1 MRNRAARHSV
11 VWVSILSLVLVGVGI
26 SLAPI
31 AQAVAIPVTGT
42 AGAALVPVTP
52 LDPSTL
58 TPPFTLA
65 ITPALPT
72 GLQLDPVTGAISG
85 TPAAASAATSY
96 TVTATDTALA
106 VVATADVNI
115 TIDGI
120 LTTPSPI
127 VAAFGQPLTG
137 TPTLYTSGLG
147 SGVQY
152 AFSPGA
158 PTWLEISTSGVLSG
172 TPTAS
177 LATTSIKVTASDS
190 LGAIAVGAFNLTVL
204 APLTPPTQTLTGQV
218 GSEIPAQTVPF
229 AVSVAGAY
237 STNPAITTIPG
248 LEFNTAT
255 GVISGIPTKPV
266 GPTPFAVQFTPA
278 GGGAQLQATLTVTVD
293 AVLGTTAQEVTGKVG
308 ANIIAFIGY
317 ASSAATTLGL
327 VAPFAYST
335 TPALPGATSPGDLAI
350 NPTTGA
356 ITGRPTTAVV
366 GAKYTVNVT
375 DKNGAKASGP
385 ITVNIG
391 GQLLPTSQALVGA
404 VGATTTSRTIAASG
418 MTAPVTYSISPSL
431 PSGLSLNTST
441 GIVSGIPRAVQSST
455 AYDVSA
461 TDANG
466 ATGAAKLTITVS
478 KALLSPPVIGAIQAG
493 LSAGSIIV
501 NFTTP
506 RLAPADQTYTVEV
519 YDATGSDLVTSVDSK
534 VSPVTITALD
544 PGETYQIV
552 VIANATSAYDRVESL
567 PKSATASMKAT
578 SPIVSSAPA
587 SATVVSKATTPT
599 TLSQQG
605 FVLAVGTQTSKAKR
619 VTVAGL
625 PTRKLSKSPV
635 VRIPMNSYT
644 RIMIRGV
651 RLAGPLTVSI
661 RIGSTWFTLGSAR
674 ANTAFKVRLPAF
686 AARKAG
692 TYAIKVAG
700 ATGKPVYVKL
710 VVSSHI
716 SG

>member
-1 MRNRAARHSV
+1 
-11 VWVSILSLVLVGVGI
+11 
-26 SLAPI
+26 LAPS
-31 AQAVAIPVTGT
+31 AQAVTAPVTGT
-42 AGAALVPVTP
+42 AGVALSPTIVIPA
-52 LDPSTL
+52 SF
-58 TPPFTLA
+58 TPPFALTIA
-65 ITPALPT
+65 PPLPT
-72 GLQLDPVTGAISG
+72 GLQFNTVTGEISG
-85 TPAAASAATSY
+85 TPATASAGSIYA
-96 TVTATDTALA
+96 VTGTDSVSAGVA
-106 VVATADVNI
+106 VDVTL

-127 VAAFGQPLTG
+127 VAAFGQPLMG
-137 TPTLYTSGLG
+137 SSMVSVSGLG
-147 SGVQY
+147 NGVQY
-152 AFSPGA
+152 ALSPGA
-158 PTWLEISTSGVLSG
+158 PTWLEISPSGVISG
-172 TPTAS
+172 TPTAA
-177 LATTSIKVTASDS
+177 LATSSISVTATDS
-190 LGAIAVGAFNLTVL
+190 LGARATGAFNLTVL

-248 LEFNTAT
+248 LEFNTAN

-278 GGGAQLQATLTVTVD
+278 GGGALLQATITVTVD

-335 TPALPGATSPGDLAI
+335 TPALPGVTSPGDLAI

-404 VGATTTSRTIAASG
+404 VGVTTTSRTMAASG

-431 PSGLSLNTST
+431 PSGLSLNTSN
-441 GIVSGIPRAVQSST
+441 GIVSGIPRAVQLST

-466 ATGAAKLTITVS
+466 ATGAAKLSITVS

-493 LSAGSIIV
+493 SSAGSIIV

-506 RLAPADQTYTVEV
+506 RLAPADQAYTVEV
-519 YDATGSDLVTSVDSK
+519 YDATGSDLVVSVDTK
-534 VSPVTITALD
+534 VSPGTITGLV
-544 PGETYQIV
+544 PGETYQVV
-552 VIANATSAYDRVESL
+552 VIANATSSYDRVESL

-587 SATVVSKATTPT
+587 SATVVSKATTPI

-605 FVLAVGTQTSKAKR
+605 FVLAVGSQTSKAKR

-644 RIMIRGV
+644 RITIRGV

-661 RIGSTWFTLGSAR
+661 RTGGTWFALGSAR
-674 ANTAFKVRLPAF
+674 ATSAFNVRLPAF
-686 AARKAG
+686 AAKKAG

-700 ATGKPVYVKL
+700 STGKPVYVRL

>member
-1 MRNRAARHSV
+1 
-11 VWVSILSLVLVGVGI
+11 
-26 SLAPI
+26 LAPS
-31 AQAVAIPVTGT
+31 AQAVTAPVTGT
-42 AGAALVPVTP
+42 AGVALSPTVVIPA
-52 LDPSTL
+52 SF
-58 TPPFTLA
+58 TPPFALTIA
-65 ITPALPT
+65 PPLPT
-72 GLQLDPVTGAISG
+72 GLQFNTVTGEISG
-85 TPAAASAATSY
+85 TPATASAGSIYA
-96 TVTATDTALA
+96 VTGTDSVSAGVA
-106 VVATADVNI
+106 VDVTL

-127 VAAFGQPLTG
+127 VAAFGQPLMG
-137 TPTLYTSGLG
+137 SSMVSVSGLG
-147 SGVQY
+147 NGVQY
-152 AFSPGA
+152 ALSPGA
-158 PTWLEISTSGVLSG
+158 PTWLEISPSGVISG
-172 TPTAS
+172 TPTAA
-177 LATTSIKVTASDS
+177 LATSSISVTATDS
-190 LGAIAVGAFNLTVL
+190 LGARATGAFNLTVL

-229 AVSVAGAY
+229 AVSV
-237 STNPAITTIPG
+237 PG
-248 LEFNTAT
+248 LEFNTAN

-278 GGGAQLQATLTVTVD
+278 GGGALLQATITVTVD

-335 TPALPGATSPGDLAI
+335 TPALPGVTSPGDLAI

-404 VGATTTSRTIAASG
+404 VGVAMTSRTMAASG

-441 GIVSGIPRAVQSST
+441 GIVSGIPRAVQLST

-493 LSAGSIIV
+493 PNAGSITV

-506 RLAPADQTYTVEV
+506 RLAPTDQTYSVEV
-519 YDATGSDLVTSVDSK
+519 YDATGSDLVASVDTK
-534 VSPVTITALD
+534 VSPVTISGLV
-544 PGETYQIV
+544 PGETYQVV
-552 VIANATSAYDRVESL
+552 VIANATSTYDRVESL
-567 PKSATASMKAT
+567 PKSATAFMKAT
-578 SPIVSSAPA
+578 SPVVSSAPA
-587 SATVVSKATTPT
+587 AATVTSKAANATP
-599 TLSQQG
+599 LSQQG
-605 FVLAVGTQTSKAKR
+605 FVLAVGAQMSAAKR
-619 VTVAGL
+619 VTVVGL
-625 PTRKLSKSPV
+625 PTRKLSQSPL

-644 RIMIRGV
+644 RITIPGV

-661 RIGSTWFTLGSAR
+661 RIGSKWFALGSTR
-674 ANTAFKVRLPAF
+674 ATTAFKVRLPAF
-686 AARKAG
+686 AAKKAG

-700 ATGKPVYVKL
+700 VTGKPVYVRL